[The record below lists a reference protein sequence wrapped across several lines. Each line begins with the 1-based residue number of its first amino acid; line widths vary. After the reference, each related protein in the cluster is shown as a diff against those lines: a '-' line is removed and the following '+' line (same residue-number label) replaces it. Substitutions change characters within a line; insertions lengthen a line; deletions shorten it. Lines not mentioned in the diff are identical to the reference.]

1 MSNQVEI
8 EFTFEGKKDTI
19 KVDLQEKIKDLK
31 NKCLNKLGQQN
42 LDVYFIYDGIN
53 IEEDKKLEEIIK
65 KLDKEEGKMI
75 ILLSEANEGD
85 DINYALLNSNKK
97 SPDNSG
103 EIEIEFNFEGNVITM
118 RVDAQECFNGIK
130 NEFLKKV
137 NIQNLDVYFLYQ
149 GGNINMENKVKQ
161 LITEEDMKSRRM
173 KMLVYKL

>member
-75 ILLSEANEGD
+75 ILLSEA
-85 DINYALLNSNKK
+85 
-97 SPDNSG
+97 
-103 EIEIEFNFEGNVITM
+103 
-118 RVDAQECFNGIK
+118 
-130 NEFLKKV
+130 
-137 NIQNLDVYFLYQ
+137 
-149 GGNINMENKVKQ
+149 
-161 LITEEDMKSRRM
+161 MKEM
-173 KMLVYKL
+173 I